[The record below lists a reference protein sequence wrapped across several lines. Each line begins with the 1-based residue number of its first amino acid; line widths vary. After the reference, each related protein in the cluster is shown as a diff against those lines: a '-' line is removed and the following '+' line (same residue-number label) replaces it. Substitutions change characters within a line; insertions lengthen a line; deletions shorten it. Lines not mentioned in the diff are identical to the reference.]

1 MAINKITPRA
11 LDKSTDYKLVPS
23 TAFIDA
29 VNVVL
34 SEDESS
40 GSGDSGGDNGVIK
53 NVKGNSP
60 ISFHRADDAIA
71 PGEYKVIGT
80 TVDRK
85 LKLVFIYVFHENAAE
100 SGVWVYDKEG
110 VLSLPTKLG
119 IYQGLISDDP
129 FAKNKLKCVVKGSFF
144 HFDQNSVVQ
153 GNIVYGNAQNIPTQV
168 YESIIGEAGFVS
180 VTASER
186 DVFEKNIHLYFT
198 DNVNEPKKIDVTASL
213 FSRVIMLNASNP
225 RGRFASSNGGWFAFP
240 DPAIPKS
247 VELYS
252 HACRPVPLQRPT
264 FTWDRDEGNNTNNFE
279 YSEGFKFAYQLVFN
293 DGSVSTISPKSEL
306 AVLPSLLFQ
315 GKRSRPDHERFNIC
329 RISIKSELLQ
339 GFTNP
344 PPYPV
349 NRIFYVKKVKI
360 LAQEGAGPY
369 KIIKETDIDNNEVL
383 ADNSIKITFDFKND
397 VIAIP
402 VSEKEENKYFDGV
415 PQKAEAQSVVDNR
428 LMYGNYVEGYPTPV
442 VDATL
447 SVIYGETLSENLGS
461 EIKITNSI
469 SREKDPQ
476 SNYSTDG
483 YDVLQQMSGFR
494 IEIEDGDFP
503 FISTGDFLELRM
515 SFRPNQ
521 NFHLYNASD
530 SYHQSLSIGKIDA
543 AETPIQNLTILN
555 PREAGGSRVVPPIAG
570 AGITGEFAKQN
581 VTEGST
587 ASYDRSFHAFKPNG
601 GVASLNWT
609 THDYHPDWSP
619 NQNPTQNAQEVYVG
633 TSAANPFIIPGN
645 EISYKIRLRCLI
657 AADPDTLREKF
668 FEILDRI
675 MDVGGSGIDP
685 YDTSPNENWAY
696 VPDESNIYAEYEWDI
711 DSITNLK
718 RFNEGDPETKLISMV
733 TNEPNYSGGGGP
745 DGMRCRGAV
754 VAKKGKAVFGLR
766 RTDHLY
772 GLAISQYNSNRAR
785 DYKVFLD
792 SIPTE
797 GLELWTFVRKWLPG
811 SNWFALQPG
820 YLSSPSQRQTFY
832 DTSTS
837 YTFQLPGVR
846 NSSDPAG
853 CYPRFKDT
861 PVGSGAFE
869 QPGDKLFAQYNDA
882 RDFNVPSGEIVMADI
897 AIDDENPFGI
907 VPQYVFADILYN
919 LGLNG
924 ENEKIHEATNT
935 FLGHGVP
942 NNEIDGQYFIC
953 SARPRQN
960 IENNT
965 FLNNTDGKLYSLMD
979 GEGGPGGDGPVE
991 RFSGTSYFVQDNFP
1005 VYGAVPESGQINIPY
1020 ARSPQLA
1027 LEQGNPVINAT
1038 KRASTAFGLVAYP
1051 SLKNYVRNPNSP
1063 STYGQYHLEST
1074 PRIGGT
1080 IQQVSDD
1087 GEFGTGDI
1095 DFPGIIS
1102 TGGTI
1107 GSQNLS
1113 FSVNYA
1119 GPVWFGPWFTGK
1131 ILHNTALHLIQSEV
1145 GADDIYID
1153 DSNFDLDELNQLD
1166 DLSNF
1171 TDQRFFVI
1179 DPSYRFQSRVEH
1191 GGGPFGGPNAGAFG
1205 GRSTL
1210 PYLQGPP
1217 KGLVGKEL
1225 SNSFLNQG
1233 NDYSATTQIV
1243 SMHDVFSY
1251 IGQEEG
1257 DESWD
1262 DSIVAMDFLNNA
1274 SEIEFTSIPTFEI
1287 DFGGGE
1293 GQFNPYRRSFKSS
1306 CDHEFGIQF
1315 YDKLGRRSFVSP
1327 LGSVHVNGFS
1337 DEERENKKGLA
1348 SVKIEM
1354 FDDPPQWADKYQ
1366 IVYGGNKSIVDF
1378 IQYSTNN
1385 AFLNA
1390 KSFEENPAL
1399 AAEGIATTIGETG
1412 AIYVSLNL
1420 LQQSE
1425 ISYSKEFG
1433 AVGEDNSF
1441 NIYKF
1446 QKGDKIRILSYGPDG
1461 ERIYPQNA
1469 IFNIINII
1477 TLDPNS
1483 ALLNP
1488 LISLLDE
1495 EEQNNSKYYGDFLI
1509 IQDNEDVEGFA
1520 FSEFVNGNQK
1530 WDQNVV
1536 FEAYSPLRTTGIEV
1550 QTYHEIGDVYPLAE
1564 DNLGNKAY
1572 SVNPVEVYEGDVFM
1586 RPIALNVNPTNISG
1600 DFVDLMSVD
1609 SNATDLVNDLSS
1621 NFVNNILESSRP
1633 TDLFPSK
1640 MKLIGRPNIENS
1652 EAKTVRRES
1661 GITYSEKSSPDS
1673 TKLNYSSFN
1682 AFVFPYK
1689 DLEERFGNI
1698 NFMDEIGG
1706 NLFVIQQDRC
1716 TLVPVSATIL
1726 TNATGQEQ
1734 LIASNDILGKENVYS
1749 VTAGC
1754 DNNPESVVRVDT
1766 VYYFAHK
1773 SLGKVFR
1780 FTQGQG
1786 IEEISDVNM
1795 GAYLRAKFKEAIE
1808 ASEDINYR
1816 DIRVPGGFDPVKQE
1830 YLMTILPPKVL
1841 PISNTGTEVSIPGCT
1856 DPESINYNPNA
1867 TVNDGSCQYEEVG
1880 EEQKR
1885 IVTVQVESLDGNV
1898 LATFDNDEQPL
1909 YAFDTTE
1916 SFLVGQTSIV
1926 ARLRIKNIGNIPAY
1940 PSEMA
1945 VPGAYGN
1952 LTIVYPEGGYALSP
1966 DEEAVYDIMFEATSQ
1981 STNPDAFADTL
1992 MLSLNPDWD
2001 GEGVR
2006 LFRFRLRAPIVQ
2018 GYEGGVIGED
2028 VGNQKTGVSVNF
2040 YIGGTL
2046 VGQQFAQN
2054 NNGVWT
2060 VSVDTDGMIES
2071 INNSYTRDGMDIKSG
2086 SKALLE
2092 VELEFDSSVE
2102 DGLSDSDRIRITG
2115 EIMNSLEGF
2124 KFTST

>member
-29 VNVVL
+29 VNVVF

-40 GSGDSGGDNGVIK
+40 GSGDDGGDNGVIK

-119 IYQGLISDDP
+119 VAQGLISDDP

-144 HFDQNSVVQ
+144 QFDQNSVVQ

-168 YESIIGEAGFVS
+168 YNSMIGEVSTVS
-180 VTASER
+180 VTTSER
-186 DVFEKNIHLYFT
+186 DIFEKNIHLYFT

-225 RGRFASSNGGWFAFP
+225 RGRFASANGGWFAFP
-240 DPAIPKS
+240 DPSIPKS

-252 HACRPVPLQRPT
+252 HACKPVPLQRPT

-306 AVLPSLLFQ
+306 AVVPSLLFQ
-315 GKRSRPDHERFNIC
+315 GKRKRPSHERFNIC
-329 RISIKSELLQ
+329 RIFIESELLQ

-344 PPYPV
+344 TPIE
-349 NRIFYVKKVKI
+349 RIFYVKKVKI
-360 LAQEGAGPY
+360 LAQQGSGPY
-369 KIIKETDIDNNEVL
+369 KIIKEADIENSEVL

-397 VIAIP
+397 VIGIP

-447 SVIYGETLSENLGS
+447 SVIYGDTLSENLGS

-469 SREKDPQ
+469 SRENDPQ
-476 SNYSTDG
+476 SNNNTDG
-483 YDVLQQMSGFR
+483 QDVLQHMAGFR
-494 IEIEDGDFP
+494 LRIDDGDFP
-503 FISTGDFLELRM
+503 SIGVGDFLELRM

-530 SYHQSLSIGKIDA
+530 SYHQSLSIGEITASEGVQVGFYGQVLPD
-543 AETPIQNLTILN
+543 Q
-555 PREAGGSRVVPPIAG
+555 AG
-570 AGITGEFAKQN
+570 ATRIVSSDQF
-581 VTEGST
+581 TEVSDDDHEL
-587 ASYDRSFHAFKPNG
+587 YDNSFHAFKDNR
-601 GVASLNWT
+601 GVASLTWT
-609 THDYHPDWSP
+609 TYDKYDGWTPGISTP
-619 NQNPTQNAQEVYVG
+619 GPQEVFLG
-633 TSAANPFIIPGN
+633 TSAANPFIIPGD
-645 EISYKIRLRCLI
+645 EISYKIRLRCVSD
-657 AADPDTLREKF
+657 AGANTLRESF

-675 MDVGGSGIDP
+675 MDVGGSDLTSV
-685 YDTSPNENWAY
+685 YDTSANDHFEYIAE
-696 VPDESNIYAEYEWDI
+696 ESNIYADHEWNV
-711 DSITNLK
+711 DSIEFGTY
-718 RFNEGDPETKLISMV
+718 REGDPETKLISMV
-733 TNEPNYSGGGGP
+733 TNQPTYSTGDGP
-745 DGMRCRGAV
+745 VGLRCRGAV

-766 RTDHLY
+766 KTDHLFDDP
-772 GLAISQYNSNRAR
+772 GSYNSNNAR

-792 SIPTE
+792 SVPTQ

-811 SNWFALQPG
+811 SDWYALPPNFLASSQGLNALYQYYTNTYAIPG
-820 YLSSPSQRQTFY
+820 AAGDGDGTIISTHTF
-832 DTSTS
+832 
-837 YTFQLPGVR
+837 
-846 NSSDPAG
+846 
-853 CYPRFKDT
+853 PRFEDV
-861 PVGSGAFE
+861 PVNPANPYSPM
-869 QPGDKLFAQYNDA
+869 QNGDILFKQYGDA
-882 RDFNVPSGEIVMADI
+882 RDFNVPSGVIYMAEIETDI
-897 AIDDENPFGI
+897 DTTSILFPESIYSPVEFEMGTRSDNEN
-907 VPQYVFADILYN
+907 YML
-919 LGLNG
+919 
-924 ENEKIHEATNT
+924 HEISMT

-942 NNEIDGQYFIC
+942 NNVIDGQYFIC
-953 SARPRQN
+953 SPRPKEH
-960 IENNT
+960 IEAGT
-965 FLNNTDGKLYSLMD
+965 YLNNTDAKLYSLLD
-979 GEGGPGGDGPVE
+979 GEGGPGGGGGPVDKQGG
-991 RFSGTSYFVQDNFP
+991 SGFFVNDNAKLGQVVDP
-1005 VYGAVPESGQINIPY
+1005 DSGGVLNIPW
-1020 ARSPQLA
+1020 ARNPQIGNK
-1027 LEQGNPVINAT
+1027 QGNPVINAT
-1038 KRASTAFGLVAYP
+1038 KRASSAYGVTSYP
-1051 SLKNYVRNPNSP
+1051 SIRNYTRTPGATTVL
-1063 STYGQYHLEST
+1063 GQQQIEAT
-1074 PRIGGT
+1074 PRVGGSF
-1080 IQQVSDD
+1080 ISLSSDGVSDD
-1087 GEFGTGDI
+1087 FDV
-1095 DFPGIIS
+1095 PG
-1102 TGGTI
+1102 
-1107 GSQNLS
+1107 NLS
-1113 FSVNYA
+1113 GAAQIVGSVNYA
-1119 GPVWFGPWFTGK
+1119 GPTWFGPWFTGK
-1131 ILHNTALHLIQSEV
+1131 ILHNTLLHRIQSDVTPFWDPNAIGNDFIEEDFSV
-1145 GADDIYID
+1145 VFEQDFYI
-1153 DSNFDLDELNQLD
+1153 L
-1166 DLSNF
+1166 
-1171 TDQRFFVI
+1171 T
-1179 DPSYRFQSRVEH
+1179 PSYSFQSRIIND
-1191 GGGPFGGPNAGAFG
+1191 PNAGGLHLEAYG
-1205 GRSTL
+1205 GRSTV
-1210 PYLQGPP
+1210 PFIQGPP
-1217 KGLVGKEL
+1217 AGLIGKDVTANLSPSTQAADYDKPTIMAGYLSVYSDREQISLINTEENTWDEGRVG
-1225 SNSFLNQG
+1225 
-1233 NDYSATTQIV
+1233 
-1243 SMHDVFSY
+1243 
-1251 IGQEEG
+1251 
-1257 DESWD
+1257 
-1262 DSIVAMDFLNNA
+1262 MDFLSNA
-1274 SEIEFTSIPTFEI
+1274 SDIEFTTIPTFEV
-1287 DFGGGE
+1287 DFGGGY
-1293 GQFNPYRRSFKSS
+1293 GQINPFNRSFKSS
-1306 CDHEFGIQF
+1306 CDHVFGIQY

-1337 DEERENKKGLA
+1337 DAERANKKGTALV
-1348 SVKIEM
+1348 SIQLN
-1354 FDDPPQWADKYQ
+1354 DNPPSWADKYQ
-1366 IVYGGNKSIVDF
+1366 IVYGGNKSITEFV
-1378 IQYSTNN
+1378 QYSANN
-1385 AFLNA
+1385 AFLDA
-1390 KSFEENPAL
+1390 RSFDENPVL
-1399 AAEGIATTIGETG
+1399 AQQGIATTIGETG

-1420 LQQSE
+1420 LQESS
-1425 ISYSKEFG
+1425 ISYAKEFG
-1433 AVGEDNSF
+1433 AVGEDNSVS
-1441 NIYKF
+1441 IYKH
-1446 QKGDKIRILSYGPDG
+1446 QKGDKLRIISYGPDN
-1461 ERIYPQNA
+1461 ERVYPENA
-1469 IFNIINII
+1469 IFNVLDLKF
-1477 TLDPNS
+1477 LDPNS
-1483 ALLNP
+1483 ELLNP
-1488 LISLLDE
+1488 LISVLDE
-1495 EEQNNSKYYGDFLI
+1495 EEQNNSKYYGDFLV
-1509 IQDNEDVEGFA
+1509 IQDNEDVDGFA
-1520 FSEFVNGNQK
+1520 YSDFINGNQK
-1530 WDQNVV
+1530 WDQNVI
-1536 FEAYSPLRTTGIEV
+1536 FEIYSPSRDTGVEV
-1550 QTYHEIGDVYPLAE
+1550 QTYHEIGDCYKLAT

-1586 RPIALNVNPTNISG
+1586 RSIALNINVQNAFG
-1600 DFVDLMSVD
+1600 DFVDIMSAD
-1609 SNATDLVNDLSS
+1609 SNASDLVNDLSS
-1621 NFVNNILESSRP
+1621 NFVSNIVESARA
-1633 TDLFPSK
+1633 TDLFPSR
-1640 MKLIGRPNIENS
+1640 MKLIGRPNIES
-1652 EAKTVRRES
+1652 PEAKTVRRES

-1673 TKLNYSSFN
+1673 SKLNYSSFN

-1689 DLEERFGNI
+1689 DLEERFGSI
-1698 NFMDEIGG
+1698 NFMDELGG
-1706 NLFVIQQDRC
+1706 DLFVIQQDRC

-1726 TNATGQEQ
+1726 TNATGQSQ

-1795 GAYLRAKFKEAIE
+1795 GAYLRSKFKEAIA

-1816 DIRVPGGFDPVKQE
+1816 DVRVPGGFDPVKQE

-1841 PISNTGTEVSIPGCT
+1841 EISNTGTEASIPGCT
-1856 DPESINYNPNA
+1856 DPESLNYNPNA
-1867 TVNDGSCQYEEVG
+1867 TVNDGSCQYEEG
-1880 EEQKR
+1880 EQPQER
-1885 IVTVQVESLDGNV
+1885 IVTIQVESLEGNV

-1916 SFLVGQTSIV
+1916 SFLVGQTRIV

-1940 PSEMA
+1940 PSELA

-1966 DEEAVYDIMFEATSQ
+1966 DEEAVYDVMFEATSQ
-1981 STNPDAFADTL
+1981 STNTESFADIL

-2001 GEGVR
+2001 GDGVK

-2028 VGNQKTGVSVNF
+2028 VENQKTGVSVNF

-2092 VELEFDSSVE
+2092 VELEFDGSVG